1 MTAHAPVTLR
11 DIHGLQADLPL
22 QVAILNYG
30 PERVISAND
39 LMRFLEIPHDRP
51 AFIANFLGSYHFQPK
66 VDYHVQELNLPVGED
81 LLAHCTKTDTLLTIR
96 CAYVFCIMLNSPLSR
111 LVARHFAECQ
121 LPHNRSIEATVD
133 VAIVQDELWKAR
145 PRWQRI
151 HALLKEGRTIKKIAE
166 LTKRPRKN
174 VAHAIERMKVT
185 GLLVEERE
193 T

>member
-1 MTAHAPVTLR
+1 MTTHAPVTLR
-11 DIHGLQADLPL
+11 DIHGLQADIPL

-51 AFIANFLGSYHFQPK
+51 AFIANYLDTYHFQPEI
-66 VDYHVQELNLPVGED
+66 DYHVQELRPAVGED

-96 CAYVFCIMLNSPLSR
+96 CAYAFCIMLNSPLSR
-111 LVARHFAECQ
+111 LLARHFAECQ
-121 LPHNRSIEATVD
+121 LPHNHSPDATVD

-151 HALLKEGRTIKKIAE
+151 HALLRDGHKVGSIARIIGRS
-166 LTKRPRKN
+166 RRN
-174 VAHAIERMKVT
+174 VASAIARMKMT
-185 GLLVEERE
+185 GLLVREE

>member
-1 MTAHAPVTLR
+1 MATHTLVTMR

-22 QVAILNYG
+22 QIAILNHG

-51 AFIANFLGSYHFQPK
+51 AFIANYLGTYHFQPQ
-66 VDYHVQELNLPVGED
+66 VDYHVQELNPAVSEALQ
-81 LLAHCTKTDTLLTIR
+81 AHCIKTDTLLTIR
-96 CAYVFCIMLNSPLSR
+96 CAYAFCIMVNSPLSR

-121 LPHNRSIEATVD
+121 LPHNQDPGATVD

-151 HALLKEGRTIKKIAE
+151 HALLKEGHKIKKIAE
-166 LTKRPRKN
+166 LTKRPRKD
-174 VAHAIERMKVT
+174 VAYAIERMKVT
-185 GLLVEERE
+185 GLLVAERE